1 MDLEQICPFGRY
13 IRYFKTN
20 SNSSFNRVVPLDCRL
35 FFVKNGIGKIEVD
48 GETLLLSTGSV
59 LFINSFVPYT
69 LLPSEARYWIIN
81 FDFTGKF
88 SSLSSSIAPV
98 LEDES
103 KKSAPIEQIKF
114 PEAPCFDRFV
124 LCNDCLSLYDVFES
138 AEREFAEKAP
148 LFRLK
153 NTHQITDIIIEIF
166 RKNEFQKNC
175 SSKFNAK
182 AIADYIEDHLIEN
195 LSNHRLAEIFHF
207 HPNYLSSSFLKY
219 YGQPIHSYV
228 LERRIIKS
236 INYLEEGRG
245 SVAEIA
251 AKVGF
256 NNNNYFSRYFK
267 KIVGVSPKTYL
278 RQKK

>member
-1 MDLEQICPFGRY
+1 MNLEQIYPFGRY

-20 SNSSFNRVVPLDCRL
+20 TTSSFNRVVPLDCRL
-35 FFVKNGIGKIEVD
+35 FFVKKGTGKIEVD

-69 LLPSEARYWIIN
+69 ILPSEARYWIIN
-81 FDFTGKF
+81 FDFTSKF
-88 SSLSSSIAPV
+88 SNISSPIPPV

-103 KKSAPIEQIKF
+103 EKFAPMEQIKF
-114 PEAPCFDRFV
+114 PEAPCFDRFI

-138 AEREFAEKAP
+138 SEHEFAEKAP
-148 LFRLK
+148 FFRLK

-166 RKNEFQKNC
+166 RKNEFQKNY

-182 AIADYIEDHLIEN
+182 AIADYIENHLIEE
-195 LSNHRLAEIFHF
+195 LSNQRLSEIFHF
-207 HPNYLSSSFLKY
+207 HPNYLSSSFSEY
-219 YGQPIHSYV
+219 YGQSLHSYV
-228 LERRIIKS
+228 LERRITKS
-236 INYLEEGRG
+236 ITYLEEGRG

-278 RQKK
+278 QQKK